1 MTSLPVHL
9 HPINVIVYDDPKKS
23 NLVAGFVLRCFQHL
37 SNPDLDTQRC
47 TWRHASWV
55 QNVVRQFGLYLSWA
69 YEICVALT
77 LVREDRVGLTS
88 GLPVVPPGALPGI

>member
-9 HPINVIVYDDPKKS
+9 HPINVVVYNDPEKS
-23 NLVAGFVLRCFQHL
+23 NL
-37 SNPDLDTQRC
+37 
-47 TWRHASWV
+47 
-55 QNVVRQFGLYLSWA
+55 
-69 YEICVALT
+69 VALT

>member
-1 MTSLPVHL
+1 MVWHL
-9 HPINVIVYDDPKKS
+9 DVGSSHPGAGEGPKGWAVRP
-23 NLVAGFVLRCFQHL
+23 LE
-37 SNPDLDTQRC
+37 
-47 TWRHASWV
+47 WHASWV

-69 YEICVALT
+69 HEICVALT